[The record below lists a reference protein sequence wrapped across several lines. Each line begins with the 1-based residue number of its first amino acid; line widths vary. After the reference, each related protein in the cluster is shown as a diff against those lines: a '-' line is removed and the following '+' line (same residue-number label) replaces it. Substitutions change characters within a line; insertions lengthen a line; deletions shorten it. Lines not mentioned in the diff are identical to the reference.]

1 MSTFIH
7 KAGPIGSF
15 LALLGCTL
23 YYVAGYDSTPATP
36 APVKVTVG
44 VGANNFPYGY
54 ETRDGRVAGFNAD
67 AAQAA
72 CDLLHWQCRI
82 ELVPYATLL
91 DELRSRRIDVAVAHL
106 AENSNEKGV
115 AYSVPYLRS
124 GTMLLTRDRAIHDT
138 DPELLKGRK
147 IAVGKGT
154 RQEVVGETAY
164 LPAGATLVRVDSA
177 HELFTALEDGTVDA
191 ALVDAM
197 NGIAHL
203 KQTVDAEVFPA
214 GIYSPEKERPY
225 ELRRMVMRAGDK
237 RIDALNRALTE
248 MKLDGSLQ
256 TLFIKHFKLV
266 SL

>member
-1 MSTFIH
+1 MNTFIH

-23 YYVAGYDSTPATP
+23 YYVASYDSTPATP
-36 APVKVTVG
+36 APVEVTVG

-54 ETRDGRVAGFNAD
+54 ETRDGRVAGFNVD
-67 AAQAA
+67 VVQAA

-91 DELRSRRIDVAVAHL
+91 EELRSRRIDVAVAHL
-106 AENSNEKGV
+106 AENPNEKGV
-115 AYSVPYLRS
+115 AYSAPYLRS

-138 DPELLKGRK
+138 DPALLQGRK
-147 IAVGKGT
+147 IAVGAGT
-154 RQEVVGETAY
+154 RQEIVAETAY
-164 LPAGATLVRVDSA
+164 APAGATLVTVPTAS
-177 HELFTALEDGTVDA
+177 ELFAALEEGAVDA
-191 ALVDAM
+191 VLVDAM
-197 NGIAHL
+197 NGIEHL
-203 KQTVDAEVFPA
+203 KQTDDAAIFPA